1 MQITSSRLKYL
12 GGIVL
17 LGALL
22 PAVLLGQEAKP
33 LAASEAAANS
43 GADPA
48 SLATLVEKLTPE
60 HRKAFAE
67 MLAADWQDRRAE
79 WADMLIALLKREQ
92 INLGVG
98 WFQPGVPKYDW
109 KWLSTKLDANKDGL
123 IAKDELPKDAP
134 YPDLFYS
141 RLDRDGDGEIRSA
154 DFDFFSRQPPTTPQM
169 LSRFL
174 ATVLDADSNGRI
186 TAEEIQN
193 WLKGADKEQAGF
205 LTVDDLNE
213 DFNRA
218 IADLNSGGDDMPG
231 PDKMLGMFFRGEL
244 GVWGAGP
251 KLGEEAPDFTLPTH
265 DGKETVTL
273 SKSRGKPVILIFGSF
288 T

>member
-1 MQITSSRLKYL
+1 MFSIWLKYF
-12 GGIVL
+12 GSIVL

-22 PAVLLGQEAKP
+22 PAALFGQEAKTP
-33 LAASEAAANS
+33 SSSEAAAIA

-48 SLATLVEKLTPE
+48 NLADIVEKLTPE
-60 HRKAFAE
+60 NRKAFGE
-67 MLAADWQDRRAE
+67 MLAKDWQDRRPE
-79 WADMLIALLKREQ
+79 WVEMLIALLKREQ

-109 KWLSTKLDANKDGL
+109 KWLSGTLDANKDGL

-134 YPDLFYS
+134 YAELLYS
-141 RLDRDGDGEIRSA
+141 RLDRDGDGELRSA
-154 DFDFFSRQPPTTPQM
+154 DFDFFCRQPPTTPQM

-174 ATVLDADSNGRI
+174 SAVLDADSNGRI
-186 TAEEIQN
+186 TPEEMQN
-193 WLKGADKEQAGF
+193 WLKGADKEKAGF
-205 LTVDDLNE
+205 LTLDDLNE

-218 IADLNSGGDDMPG
+218 MADLNSGGEDMPG
-231 PDKMLGMFFRGEL
+231 PDKMLSMFFRGEL
-244 GVWGAGP
+244 GAWGAGP
-251 KLGEEAPDFTLPTH
+251 KQGEEEAPDFTLPTH
-265 DGKETVTL
+265 DGKETITL